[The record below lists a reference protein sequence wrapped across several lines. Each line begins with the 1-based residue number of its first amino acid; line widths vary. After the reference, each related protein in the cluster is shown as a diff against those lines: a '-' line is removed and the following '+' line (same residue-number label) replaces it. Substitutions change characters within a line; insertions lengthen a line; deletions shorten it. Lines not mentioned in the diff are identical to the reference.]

1 MAIITNNHKSPLGL
15 PGGTVLDP
23 GVKTSVHNWNA
34 VKDNKVV
41 AAWVKARILIVE
53 AEAAPVAAHKAA
65 VDDDKGAILAALAER
80 GIKKDRRSSLE
91 SLKAALAEAD
101 EEEPEA

>member
-23 GVKTSVHNWNA
+23 GVETPVHNWHA
-34 VKDNKVV
+34 VKDNNVV
-41 AAWVKARILIVE
+41 AAWVKARILVVE
-53 AEAAPVAAHKAA
+53 TEIAPA
-65 VDDDKGAILAALAER
+65 DESKGALTDEKDEVLAALAER

>member
-15 PGGTVLDP
+15 PGGTVLAP
-23 GVKTSVHNWNA
+23 GAKTPVHNWHA

-41 AAWVKARILIVE
+41 AAWVKARILTVQDE
-53 AEAAPVAAHKAA
+53 VAPVAAQKNA
-65 VDDDKGAILAALAER
+65 VTDEKDEVLAALAER

-91 SLKAALAEAD
+91 SLKAALAEAG
-101 EEEPEA
+101 EEDPEA

>member
-1 MAIITNNHKSPLGL
+1 M
-15 PGGTVLDP
+15 
-23 GVKTSVHNWNA
+23 
-34 VKDNKVV
+34 
-41 AAWVKARILIVE
+41 
-53 AEAAPVAAHKAA
+53 
-65 VDDDKGAILAALAER
+65 DDDKGAILAALAER